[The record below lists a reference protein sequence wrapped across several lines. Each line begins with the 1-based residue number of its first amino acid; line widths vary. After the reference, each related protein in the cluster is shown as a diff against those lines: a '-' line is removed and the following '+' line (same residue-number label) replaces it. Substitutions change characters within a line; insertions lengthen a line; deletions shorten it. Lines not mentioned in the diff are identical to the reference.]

1 MPARSVAG
9 ARIFKGARD
18 PVQPASPYNRA
29 SFPHPPMQDNLRRG
43 ALYAVQAAAAFAITG
58 ACVKAAAEHAP
69 NVVVVFV
76 RCAVGLMALMP
87 WVLRRGS
94 GSVRTQRLG
103 GHLWRAGFGVAA
115 MYSFF
120 YAIGRLPLAEA
131 MLLTYSTPL
140 WVPFIAWAWIGE
152 RPPLV
157 VLPAALLGLLGIAL
171 IVKPAQL
178 SFDGAAGLASLAGLA
193 SGMLAACAM
202 VSIRRISDTEPAPRI
217 VFYFALLATLISA
230 LPLPWHWQTPSPHVL
245 ALMVAA
251 GVFATVG
258 QLNLTQAYSWA
269 PAARVGPFTY
279 VSVPFSAVL
288 AWWFWNEAIDAWS
301 ALGSALVIATCVMV
315 GWRRPEPQ
323 MEE

>member
-1 MPARSVAG
+1 
-9 ARIFKGARD
+9 
-18 PVQPASPYNRA
+18 
-29 SFPHPPMQDNLRRG
+29 MQDNLRRG
-43 ALYAVQAAAAFAITG
+43 ALHAVQAAAAFAITG
-58 ACVKAAAEHAP
+58 ACIKSAAEHSP
-69 NVVVVFV
+69 NAVVVFI
-76 RCAVGLMALMP
+76 RCAVSLLVLMP
-87 WVLRRGS
+87 WILRRGS
-94 GSVRTQRLG
+94 SSVRTQRLG
-103 GHLWRAGFGVAA
+103 GHLWRASFGVLA
-115 MYSFF
+115 MYTFF

-171 IVKPAQL
+171 IVKPTQL
-178 SFDGAAGLASLAGLA
+178 SFAGSAGLASLVGLSSGVLAG
-193 SGMLAACAM
+193 CAM

-230 LPLPWHWQTPSPHVL
+230 VPLLWHWETPSARDF
-245 ALMVAA
+245 ALLVAA
-251 GVFATVG
+251 GIFATVG
-258 QLNLTQAYSWA
+258 QLHLTQAYSWA

-279 VSVPFSAVL
+279 VAVPFSAVL

-301 ALGSALVIATCVMV
+301 ALGSAMVIATCVMV

-323 MEE
+323 LEE